1 MPSDPPL
8 PPEPSPP
15 PSPDP
20 ANPDARPRPRAR
32 AFTDIIEPFA
42 DPGLKPAGPPRPQR
56 APLEVHTGTPGNGAQ
71 ETQGASSTTRGPS
84 PETLALAPTV
94 VPNLGG
100 ATLFAATTR
109 LIPSQDEHTPVN
121 LRGRPTHVLAPS
133 EMAKAMPAEWICLR
147 GEEPFQSYT
156 IMLWPKPAVTLG
168 KLRKP
173 PTDIFLRTYPE
184 SEKTQQLSRSHL
196 KVAINGA
203 GCTVT
208 DPGSLNG
215 TRLDG
220 LPLTSPV
227 TLGPN
232 RPYLVVLG
240 DVMIL
245 GMRALGH
252 PGAIPGHPNREVSL
266 GVDGDSPVD
275 AVLIGRAENRPNLIY
290 GMVLRS
296 LTIGGRGA
304 GLELPGTRDFTG
316 REFGVLAGRWVHRE
330 LTGGD
335 WLGLTAGAVVDCA
348 GAKLRVEP
356 GTYEQFD

>member
-1 MPSDPPL
+1 VTPTDPPV
-8 PPEPSPP
+8 P

-20 ANPDARPRPRAR
+20 EQRPKPRQR

-42 DPGLKPAGPPRPQR
+42 NPSAPTPVQRPVKSSS
-56 APLEVHTGTPGNGAQ
+56 PLEIHTGNPGGGASD
-71 ETQGASSTTRGPS
+71 TQSASSTTKGPS
-84 PETLALAPTV
+84 PETLAALAPTM
-94 VPNLGG
+94 VPAGLGSQ
-100 ATLFAATTR
+100 TLFAATT
-109 LIPSQDEHTPVN
+109 LIHQDDHTPVN

-156 IMLWPKPAVTLG
+156 VMLWPRVNVTLG

-173 PTDIFLRTYPE
+173 PTDIFLRMYPE
-184 SEKTQQLSRSHL
+184 SDKTQQLSRAHL
-196 KVAINGA
+196 KININGA
-203 GCTVT
+203 GCTVQ

-227 TLGPN
+227 TLAPN
-232 RPYLVVLG
+232 RPYLTVLG

-245 GMRALGH
+245 GLRALGH
-252 PGAIPGHPNREVSL
+252 PGAIPGHPNREVQL

-304 GLELPGTRDFTG
+304 GLELPGTRDFAG
-316 REFGVLAGRWVHRE
+316 REFGILAGRWVHRD
-330 LTGGD
+330 LSGGGNGD
-335 WLGLTAGAVVDCA
+335 WLGLAAGSVHDCG

-356 GTYEQFD
+356 GTFEQFD

>member
-1 MPSDPPL
+1 MTPNEPPV
-8 PPEPSPP
+8 P

-20 ANPDARPRPRAR
+20 DAKPKPRAR
-32 AFTDIIEPFA
+32 AFQDVIEPFA
-42 DPGLKPAGPPRPQR
+42 NPSPVPRPVKSSG
-56 APLEVHTGTPGNGAQ
+56 PLEVVTGTPGSGATD
-71 ETQGASSTTRGPS
+71 TQSASSTTKGPS

-94 VPNLGG
+94 VPKGLGSQ
-100 ATLFAATTR
+100 TLFAATT
-109 LIPSQDEHTPVN
+109 LIPNDEHTPVN

-156 IMLWPKPAVTLG
+156 IMLWPRLNVTMG

-173 PTDIFLRTYPE
+173 PTDIFLRMYPD
-184 SEKTQQLSRSHL
+184 SDKTQQLSRAHL
-196 KVAINGA
+196 KVNINGA
-203 GCTVT
+203 GCTVN

-227 TLGPN
+227 TLAPN
-232 RPYLVVLG
+232 RPYLMVLG

-252 PGAIPGHPNREVSL
+252 PGAIPGNQNREVTL

-290 GMVLRS
+290 GMVVRS

-304 GLELPGTRDFTG
+304 GLELPGTRDFAG
-316 REFGVLAGRWVHRE
+316 REFGVLAGRWVHRD
-330 LTGGD
+330 LSGGNGD
-335 WLGLTAGAVVDCA
+335 WLGLTAGSVHDCG

-356 GTYEQFD
+356 GTFEQFD